1 MVNVK
6 GMLGGAARVAAGAA
20 LLVAAGSAMAPAHA
34 AAKAKALISSNTGGT
49 GPGPLLSTYFDLG
62 LYAYGNDDIV
72 RLTNV
77 SGQNA
82 CAFIYVFDTDQELQE
97 ACAVGLS
104 PNKELSFDV
113 RHSLTDNPA
122 FGNFFDNDVAG
133 IIEIISGTANTGS
146 SVYAS
151 TTEGINCDPAAA
163 ITPLTAVN
171 AYLETSVVVESYG
184 FFLPGAT
191 VLEFT
196 DDGDPDATN
205 LGTIQ
210 NALAVLGSEIGA
222 SGKGICYT
230 STDLQMPASL
240 SGAVGN

>member
-1 MVNVK
+1 
-6 GMLGGAARVAAGAA
+6 
-20 LLVAAGSAMAPAHA
+20 
-34 AAKAKALISSNTGGT
+34 
-49 GPGPLLSTYFDLG
+49 
-62 LYAYGNDDIV
+62 
-72 RLTNV
+72 
-77 SGQNA
+77 
-82 CAFIYVFDTDQELQE
+82 
-97 ACAVGLS
+97 
-104 PNKELSFDV
+104 
-113 RHSLTDNPA
+113 
-122 FGNFFDNDVAG
+122 
-133 IIEIISGTANTGS
+133 
-146 SVYAS
+146 
-151 TTEGINCDPAAA
+151 
-163 ITPLTAVN
+163 LTAVN